1 MSTYQTSQTIERIQ
15 NDLKLLIGEKLKV
28 KANLGRCKIV
38 ETVGVLEEAHPKLF
52 ILSVNDGDQERKLS
66 YSYADL
72 LTQTVELS
80 QVKTS
85 ENLLPWLDS

>member
-1 MSTYQTSQTIERIQ
+1 MSTYQINQTIERIQ
-15 NDLKLLIGEKLKV
+15 NDLKLLIGERLRV
-28 KANLGRCKIV
+28 KANLGRCKII

-52 ILSVNDGDQERKLS
+52 ILSVNDGDQQRKFS